1 MAVEVCQNQ
10 QSNNELYLPLPV
22 FGAIFYTRDQKLCIE
37 INEKTPDKDCP
48 QPMTPVNAVQREGQ
62 VNRNKTFNLKLVYL
76 NIQCLRSKLNLV
88 SAFLE
93 KGQPD
98 FFL

>member
-10 QSNNELYLPLPV
+10 QSNNELPV
-22 FGAIFYTRDQKLCIE
+22 FGAIFYTSDQKLRIE
-37 INEKTPDKDCP
+37 VNDKTPDNDCP
-48 QPMTPVNAVQREGQ
+48 QPMAPVNAVQRARH

-76 NIQCLRSKLNLV
+76 NVQCLRSKLNLV

-93 KGQPD
+93 K
-98 FFL
+98 

>member
-1 MAVEVCQNQ
+1 
-10 QSNNELYLPLPV
+10 
-22 FGAIFYTRDQKLCIE
+22 
-37 INEKTPDKDCP
+37 
-48 QPMTPVNAVQREGQ
+48 MTPVNAIQGAGH

-76 NIQCLRSKLNLV
+76 NVQCLRSKLNLV

-98 FFL
+98 FFFRGALARKGRNLLSYLSIEGHWLAPYAE